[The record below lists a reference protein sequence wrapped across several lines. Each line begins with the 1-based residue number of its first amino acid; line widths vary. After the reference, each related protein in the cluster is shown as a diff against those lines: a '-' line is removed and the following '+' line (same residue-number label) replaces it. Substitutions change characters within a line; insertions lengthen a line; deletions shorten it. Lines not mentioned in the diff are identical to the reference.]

1 MKNNKK
7 LWQGAGSGIGVAA
20 SCLFYS
26 KMVFFKKLPPFLSD
40 FPQITSIGK
49 YKSPGGEAGR
59 GAGKT
64 VGNMRKKVRSDV
76 ENIGAK
82 KAFPKTRDAENITEA
97 QIEPLLSG
105 VKKYRI

>member
-49 YKSPGGEAGR
+49 YKSLGGEADR
-59 GAGKT
+59 GSRKDSREYEKEGTFRCGKH
-64 VGNMRKKVRSDV
+64 RCKER
-76 ENIGAK
+76 
-82 KAFPKTRDAENITEA
+82 AFPKTRDVENITEA
-97 QIEPLLSG
+97 QTETLFI
-105 VKKYRI
+105 RH